1 MAARISTLFNGPLLA
16 GVGATVDAGLV
27 RAKYHVLSWDPA
39 KKVRMNIT
47 ETDGKIT
54 LSGGGKRKPAHLD
67 DFAVFRLAKFNVDNI
82 YGMQAALDDNPNMEA
97 DEAATLRM
105 DMIALVYLMIAYG
118 YYGGECRIAT
128 DPERKVI
135 SALSATEDEIDEII
149 TLERLN
155 RAGTFLLAR
164 MHTKYQ
170 TNHAIGGSPISA
182 SVASAVKAFYGITA
196 GAVRQDAAKKRL
208 KTITDVLYWAVHPAN
223 ETLLIP
229 AVIKNSRIKSTMV
242 HAEGPRIVM
251 MDTEEYFAIR
261 SRTPPASTHLFYVCA
276 AAAKAIEPIG
286 ILPYMPDPSRLE
298 EVVVGLTTIERLGAA
313 LHPAARHWGIER
325 QTANQKIVETLAADL
340 GYAVRKLLGITTLA
354 ASPLLSKEDGL
365 DAGWKTFIDSLRSAM
380 DERGKELLEDT
391 VMQAIKDKIAPKA
404 SAIKGMP
411 QIKGYL
417 TSGSVHAAVPEGAP
431 DSSGGDAGEAQGE
444 DDDHDED
451 GDEGEEE
458 EAGSDDI
465 GQSSGPA

>member
-27 RAKYHVLSWDPA
+27 RSKYHVLPWDPA
-39 KKVRMNIT
+39 KKVTMNIT
-47 ETDGKIT
+47 EKDGKVF
-54 LSGGGKRKPAHLD
+54 LSGGGKRKAANLD
-67 DFAVFRLAKFNVDNI
+67 DAAVYRMAKFNVDTI
-82 YGMQAALDDNPNMEA
+82 YGIQASLDDNPNMES

-118 YYGGECRIAT
+118 YYGGECRAAT
-128 DPERKVI
+128 EAERKVI
-135 SALSATEDEIDEII
+135 LGLPATDDEIDEVI

-196 GAVRQDAAKKRL
+196 AAVRQDAAKKRL

-229 AVIKNSRIKSTMV
+229 SVIKNSQIKSTTV
-242 HAEGPRIVM
+242 HAEGPRITM

-298 EVVVGLTTIERLGAA
+298 EVVAGLTVIERLGAA
-313 LHPAARHWGIER
+313 LHPAARHWGLER

-365 DAGWKTFIDSLRSAM
+365 DSGWKTFIDSLRSAM
-380 DERGKELLEDT
+380 DDRGKELLEDT

-404 SAIKGMP
+404 ATIKGMP

-417 TSGSVHAAVPEGAP
+417 TSGSVNVVAPEGALEV
-431 DSSGGDAGEAQGE
+431 DTAADESEAAEEGDVSDE
-444 DDDHDED
+444 DDDAPDD
-451 GDEGEEE
+451 AAEGAAE
-458 EAGSDDI
+458 
-465 GQSSGPA
+465 SSGAM